1 MEHYGKPWAEH
12 SPRSYKGAI
21 SSTAAMAEG
30 LDRDIE
36 LLEIHEVSAWR
47 QQLGAAAAGLLTA
60 GPIGLIASLIAFRK
74 LEGNW
79 LPWALIGVLAAPP
92 LAYGQWR
99 GVEALQRLQAGGDAQ
114 AVADLAAA
122 QRITE
127 ADRIARSC
135 ALAQRQGTSTGTIR
149 NPLDGSDLFCD
160 PSYPATVVVTSQ
172 SFAPLQQPRSC
183 GNSTLAPGTSAAQW
197 LVSPAGTLVCQAI
210 ASSGFWWWEQAAINR
225 QMLYR
230 RCTNNLRLEARTGF
244 SRTAHELGLR
254 DYCAEERALL
264 ARDRIRGRP

>member
-1 MEHYGKPWAEH
+1 
-12 SPRSYKGAI
+12 
-21 SSTAAMAEG
+21 MAEG

-36 LLEIHEVSAWR
+36 LLEIHEISAWR
-47 QQLGAAAAGLLTA
+47 QQLGAAIAGLVTA

-99 GVEALQRLQAGGDAQ
+99 GVEALQRLQAGGDA
-114 AVADLAAA
+114 AAASDLAAA
-122 QRITE
+122 QLVTE
-127 ADRIARSC
+127 TDRIARSC
-135 ALAQRQGTSTGTIR
+135 ALAQRKGTSAGPIR

-160 PSYPATVVVTSQ
+160 PTYPATVVITSQ
-172 SFAPLQQPRSC
+172 SFAPLQQPLSC
-183 GNSTLAPGTSAAQW
+183 GNSTLAPGTNAAQW

-210 ASSGFWWWEQAAINR
+210 ARSGFWWWEQAAVNR
-225 QMLYR
+225 QLLYR
-230 RCTNNLRLEARTGF
+230 RCTENLRQEARTGF
-244 SRTAHELGLR
+244 NRTAHQLGLR

-264 ARDRIRGRP
+264 ARDRIRALP

>member
-1 MEHYGKPWAEH
+1 
-12 SPRSYKGAI
+12 
-21 SSTAAMAEG
+21 MAEG
-30 LDRDIE
+30 LDRDTE
-36 LLEIHEVSAWR
+36 LLEINEISAWR

-60 GPIGLIASLIAFRK
+60 GPIGLIASVIAFRK

-99 GVEALQRLQAGGDAQ
+99 GVEALQRLQAGGDAA
-114 AVADLAAA
+114 AVSDLAAA
-122 QRITE
+122 QLITE

-135 ALAQRQGTSTGTIR
+135 ALAQREGTSIGPIR

-160 PSYPATVVVTSQ
+160 PTYPATVVITSQ
-172 SFAPLQQPRSC
+172 SFAPLQQPLSC
-183 GNSTLAPGTSAAQW
+183 GKITLAPGTNAAQW

-210 ASSGFWWWEQAAINR
+210 ARSGFWWWEQAAVNR
-225 QMLYR
+225 QLLYR
-230 RCTNNLRLEARTGF
+230 RCTENLRQEARTGF
-244 SRTAHELGLR
+244 NRTAHQLGLR

-264 ARDRIRGRP
+264 ARDRIRALP

>member
-1 MEHYGKPWAEH
+1 MEHSGKPWAEH
-12 SPRSYKGAI
+12 SPHSYKGAI
-21 SSTAAMAEG
+21 GSTAAMAEG

-36 LLEIHEVSAWR
+36 LLEIHEISAWR
-47 QQLGAAAAGLLTA
+47 QQLGAAIAGLVTA

-74 LEGNW
+74 VEDNW

-99 GVEALQRLQAGGDAQ
+99 GVEALQRLQAGGDAA
-114 AVADLAAA
+114 AVSNLAAA
-122 QRITE
+122 QLITE

-135 ALAQRQGTSTGTIR
+135 ALAQRKGTSAGPIR

-160 PSYPATVVVTSQ
+160 PTYPATVVITSQ
-172 SFAPLQQPRSC
+172 SFAPLQQPLSC
-183 GNSTLAPGTSAAQW
+183 GNSTLAPGTNAAQW

-210 ASSGFWWWEQAAINR
+210 ARSGFWWWEQAAVNR
-225 QMLYR
+225 QLLYR
-230 RCTNNLRLEARTGF
+230 RCTENLRQEAQTGF
-244 SRTAHELGLR
+244 NRTAHQLGLR

-264 ARDRIRGRP
+264 TRDRIRALP